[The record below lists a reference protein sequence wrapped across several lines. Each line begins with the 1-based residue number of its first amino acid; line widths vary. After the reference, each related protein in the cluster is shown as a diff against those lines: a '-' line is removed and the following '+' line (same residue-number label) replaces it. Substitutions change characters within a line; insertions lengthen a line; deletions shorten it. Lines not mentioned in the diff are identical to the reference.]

1 MGAIQKKIGNKVKQF
16 RLERDLS
23 QEKFAELA
31 KVDFTT
37 INRIENG
44 KINPSIKTIEKIAKA
59 LKVSPKDLL

>member
-1 MGAIQKKIGNKVKQF
+1 MGIIQKKIGEKVKRF
-16 RLERDLS
+16 RLERDLG
-23 QEKFAELA
+23 QEKLAELA

-44 KINPSIKTIEKIAKA
+44 KTNPSVKTIEKIARA